1 MADVIPEEHRFFD
14 LNDVGTY
21 ADDTFG
27 HEHLRGKLAELILTL
42 DGDMCNPD
50 AMDLV
55 SSLEGPMPD
64 DAGDEYEAL
73 DILQQNTTDDA
84 SWEIEQGLHL
94 IPLSDSE

>member
-1 MADVIPEEHRFFD
+1 MDEIPQEQRFFE
-14 LNDVGTY
+14 LGDVGTY
-21 ADDTFG
+21 ADDAFG
-27 HEHLRGKLAELILTL
+27 HQYLRNRLAELILTL
-42 DGDMCNPD
+42 DGDMCNET

-55 SSLEGPMPD
+55 SSLEGDMPD
-64 DAGDEYEAL
+64 DASDEYEAL